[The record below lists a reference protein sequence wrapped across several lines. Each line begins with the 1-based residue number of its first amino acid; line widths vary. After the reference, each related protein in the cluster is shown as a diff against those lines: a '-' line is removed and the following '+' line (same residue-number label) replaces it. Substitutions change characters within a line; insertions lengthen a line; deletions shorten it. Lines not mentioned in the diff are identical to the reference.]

1 MERENLLEKSGEMY
15 AYIQEYVRLQLEY
28 FRLEAA
34 EKAGKIISSLVV
46 LSIFM
51 LIGAFILL
59 MFSLAAGLYLGKL
72 LQSYPLAFLVLMGF
86 YIVVGV
92 ILFLARDRWI
102 TTPIIKSII
111 NDFFD

>member
-34 EKAGKIISSLVV
+34 EKTGKIISSLVV
-46 LSIFM
+46 ISIFM
-51 LIGAFILL
+51 LIGAFILM
-59 MFSLAAGLYLGKL
+59 MFSLAAGMYLGKL
-72 LQSYPLAFLVLMGF
+72 FQSYPLAFLVLMGF
-86 YIVVGV
+86 YMVLGFA
-92 ILFLARDRWI
+92 LFLARDRWI
-102 TTPIIKSII
+102 TTPIIRSII